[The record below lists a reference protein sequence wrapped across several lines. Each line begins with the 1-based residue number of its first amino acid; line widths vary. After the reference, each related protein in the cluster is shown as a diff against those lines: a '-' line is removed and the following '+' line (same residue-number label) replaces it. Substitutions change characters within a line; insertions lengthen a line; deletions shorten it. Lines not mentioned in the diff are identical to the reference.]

1 MTQAPYNVR
10 MNAARLLLVE
20 DDATVRELVAHHLQQ
35 AGFEVVAADSA
46 ESAWAHVPD
55 ADLLVLD
62 WMLPGESGVEL
73 LTRLRAGPHALK
85 PVLMLTARAQE
96 AARVEGLERGA
107 DDYLTKPFSS
117 AELVARAR
125 ALLRRVRPPERVDKG
140 ALTVDFDRAEALW
153 HGEQLNLTRREFELL
168 AFLVRNPAR
177 VFTRGELLDRVWGE
191 EFFGTERTVDQH
203 VAQLRSVLGHSA
215 IETVRG
221 RGYRLGALDGDGP
234 EE

>member
-1 MTQAPYNVR
+1 MINVR
-10 MNAARLLLVE
+10 MNTARLLLVE
-20 DDATVRELVAHHLQQ
+20 DDATVRELVVHHLDQE
-35 AGFEVVAADSA
+35 GFEVTAADSA
-46 ESAWAHVPD
+46 ESAWAYVPD
-55 ADLLVLD
+55 ADLIVLD

-73 LTRLRAGPHALK
+73 LARLRSGPHALK

-125 ALLRRVRPPERVDKG
+125 ALLSRVRPPDRAEQG

-153 HGEQLNLTRREFELL
+153 RGEQLTLTRREFELL
-168 AFLVRNPAR
+168 AFLVRNPDR

-191 EFFGTERTVDQH
+191 EFFGTDYVDR
-203 VAQLRSVLGHSA
+203 VTLRAVLGHSA

-221 RGYRLGALDGDGP
+221 RGYRLGELDGDGP

>member
-1 MTQAPYNVR
+1 
-10 MNAARLLLVE
+10 
-20 DDATVRELVAHHLQQ
+20 
-35 AGFEVVAADSA
+35 
-46 ESAWAHVPD
+46 
-55 ADLLVLD
+55 
-62 WMLPGESGVEL
+62 ML
-73 LTRLRAGPHALK
+73 K
-85 PVLMLTARAQE
+85 
-96 AARVEGLERGA
+96 RG
-107 DDYLTKPFSS
+107 S
-117 AELVARAR
+117 V
-125 ALLRRVRPPERVDKG
+125 
-140 ALTVDFDRAEALW
+140 
-153 HGEQLNLTRREFELL
+153 GEQLNLTRREFELL